1 MKKRL
6 VLVFG
11 SVDFPLEANDI
22 LVYNQKGGL
31 PQDIT
36 SVCINDARLNRQEWA
51 QRYDDFLASNLIEG
65 AEDYNAVITGCN
77 KNLSRSHHYIFN
89 WIITLDNLMKE
100 HEVTTVLI
108 TDLVNSFGFAPYYE
122 AEGEV
127 NKEFFYKR
135 YDFIPALIKRY
146 LETRAGVEVKVLRH
160 HSKVR
165 QWFRRLLRRYFLLFA
180 KCFFYL
186 RALGSLKK
194 KTATY
199 PELEEGDI
207 LVLNTRTPAHHKVF
221 DLIER
226 KYSNTIFFCAELT
239 SSLGTNYQYAIE
251 KGSRAVS
258 FGAYIS
264 HFDLIRIMFKC
275 LRFVWLSNV
284 KYPYFEYLGVK
295 VAYYDS
301 YKEMVIA
308 FFEAWVYQISLE
320 RFISELEQK
329 YSRRVRLGTGEMFTP
344 QAYITALVGKKYNCS
359 TYQIQT
365 TAISP
370 LKEPNFVHCDF
381 FLFHGL
387 MLANRYQLDNPE
399 NKTRGRFIGNIQY
412 SSQNASSEGVADEH
426 NDVKKVVYFSQP
438 VIDEDIEFE
447 IIETLIGARGKF
459 GYELLVKM
467 HPRDSM
473 NKFSRYSEALTMID
487 NNVPMDEYLKGVS
500 LAVLKN
506 SSIATDIL
514 IMGVPIIYCLFSE
527 YMRNIRLDF
536 LDPEYMGTLEQPDLL
551 IPTLSAF
558 KELKADFELYKQRYL
573 VNNYDSKGVEEFL
586 DNLIKLEP
594 SKAHD

>member
-1 MKKRL
+1 MKRRL

-51 QRYDDFLASNLIEG
+51 QRYDEFLASNLIEG
-65 AEDYNAVITGCN
+65 ADDYNAVIAGCN

-89 WIITLDNLMKE
+89 WIITLENLMEE

-146 LETRAGVEVKVLRH
+146 LETRAGIEVKVLRH
-160 HSKVR
+160 HSKVW

-199 PELEEGDI
+199 AELEEGDI
-207 LVLNTRTPAHHKVF
+207 LVLNTRTPAHHKAF

-258 FGAYIS
+258 FGTYIS

-275 LRFVWLSNV
+275 LRFIWLSNV
-284 KYPYFEYLGVK
+284 KHPYFEYLGVK

-308 FFEAWVYQISLE
+308 FFEVWVYQTSLD
-320 RFISELEQK
+320 RFMNELNQK
-329 YSRRVRLGTGEMFTP
+329 YPGRLKLSTGEMFTP
-344 QAYITALVGKKYNCS
+344 QAYVTNLVGKKYES
-359 TYQIQT
+359 DTYQIQT
-365 TAISP
+365 TAMTP
-370 LKEPNFVHCDF
+370 LKEPNFVHCDY
-381 FLFHGL
+381 FLFLGRI
-387 MLANRYQLDNPE
+387 LADQYQMNNPE
-399 NKTRGRFIGNIQY
+399 KESIGRFIGNIQY
-412 SSQNASSEGVADEH
+412 SSEDALAEIEVSKHDS
-426 NDVKKVVYFSQP
+426 VKKIIYFSQP
-438 VIDEDIEFE
+438 VIDEDIEME
-447 IIETLIGARGKF
+447 IVETLVGAKENL
-459 GYELLVKM
+459 GYRLFVKM
-467 HPRDSM
+467 HPRDNI
-473 NKFSRYSEALTMID
+473 NKFLKFSEELEFID
-487 NNVPMDEYLKGVS
+487 NSMSMSEYLNDASV
-500 LAVLKN
+500 AVLKN

-514 IMGVPIIYCLFSE
+514 IKGVPIIYCLFSE
-527 YMRNIRLDF
+527 YMRNTRLDF
-536 LDPEYMGTLEQPDLL
+536 LDPEYIGTLEKIGELV
-551 IPTLSAF
+551 PTLEDFQA
-558 KELKADFELYKQRYL
+558 LKADFELYKQRYL
-573 VNNYDSKGVEEFL
+573 ANNYDSKGVEDFL
-586 DNLIKLEP
+586 KNLLSTEP
-594 SKAHD
+594 LNGHD